1 MDNKLRLSVVVP
13 TYNEELNVDSLVWQ
27 IHDALKSK
35 GVIYEIIFID
45 DHSSDATV
53 EKIKTLSKKFPVS
66 VYLKEGEKGKA
77 FSLRQGFDLAKYEN
91 FCMIDADLQYP
102 PSAIPEMLEKL
113 QTADIV
119 VANRKKHNTNFAR
132 RFLSRGFRSLFGK
145 MIFGL
150 KTDIQ
155 SGLKLFKAE
164 VWKDLK
170 YNPREAWAFDL
181 EFLYRANS
189 LGFKIKNHDI
199 IFNPREKGISK
210 VTFFQTVKEIGLNAL
225 KTRFKPVHPVNILD
239 SKSKSMAGA
248 GMRYK
253 KTKYLTHTTLHH
265 SASAL
270 KTFHYNHI
278 IILSFAGLWILM
290 GLYFNP
296 LFTLLAVIAVLSFV
310 YFIDVIFNLYLVWR
324 SLNYSKEI
332 TYNEK
337 ELKEINDKDLPVYT
351 ILCPLYKEAHV
362 LPQFVKAISRLK
374 WPKEKL
380 DIILLFEED
389 DATSIEFAKHLKLPK
404 YFRVVVVP
412 DSQPKTKP
420 KACNYGL
427 AFAKGEYLVIYDAE
441 DLPDPMQL
449 KKAFLGFKKVGKD
462 TICLQA
468 KLNYYNPNHNLLTRF
483 FTAEYSLWF
492 DVSLTGLQ
500 SLNTSIPLGGTSN
513 HFRAADLRSLEGW
526 DPFNVT
532 EDADLGVRLFRKG
545 FKTAII
551 DSTTFEEAN
560 SKVKNW
566 LRQRS
571 RWIKGYMQ
579 TYLVHTRDLF
589 DFSKNVSPHSFYF
602 NLTIGG
608 KIAFILINPILW
620 VATIAY
626 FTLNSYV
633 GETIE
638 YLYPSYVFYMAAFS
652 LIFGNFLFV
661 YYYMV
666 GAIKRE
672 QWGLIKYIFLVP
684 FYWLL
689 ISTAG
694 YIALF
699 QLIFKPH
706 YWEKTVHG
714 FHLRKAAVINANI
727 KGIKTQKPL
736 STALPDLPQWDKELI
751 GIRPNINING
761 ILEKAR
767 FYSKSFGKFRPLK
780 TFYFSGS
787 MLVGAIVAGNIF
799 NFVFNAYLGRELDY
813 NQFALVGL
821 INSLQYFTTIP
832 FMAIGAALSYR
843 AGFLDSRYGQ
853 HTAYNFLAGMKKGLI
868 ATSFITGTI
877 WLLATPYLM
886 NFFKLTDYL
895 PILLFTPIW
904 LVGYLAAANKGFL
917 TGKFMLFYTAAII
930 LIEPVIK
937 LAAAYALVSMDMKE
951 LVYVSIPVAVVGGF
965 LLSTFFIV
973 RTKPEKIDL
982 LFEPRRF
989 RFPSKFFVVAMLSGL
1004 SAMTFLSL
1012 DVVLAAHYLPSE
1024 DAGKYALISLVGKII
1039 FFLSTMFAIFIMP
1052 MVSRNEGARKD
1063 SSDILWTSLGITF
1076 TLAAAGVI
1084 GVGVF
1089 GNYTVPALFGEKA
1102 QAIVPYLLPF
1112 TFAVG
1117 CFSISYIFASYYLAK
1132 KLYSFSV
1139 ITFVLALT
1147 QIIMIYLIHASIYS
1161 IVMVMLFIGYTNLF
1175 LVTMMHLFIP
1185 NVLVFE
1191 NNFKDFLGIFTNST
1205 GDLSPDKKLRILI
1218 LNWRDIR
1225 HKFAGGAEVYIHE
1238 IAKRFVQEGNSVT
1251 VFCGND
1257 AHCPR
1262 YQVID
1267 GVQIVRRGGFYTVY
1281 FWAFLYYVLKFRG
1294 KFDIVIDSENGIPFL
1309 TPFYIRKPIYLLI
1322 HHVHQ
1327 EVFRNHLPIFLSKLA
1342 RLIEGRLMPY
1352 LYKNKTVITVS
1363 DSSKKEI
1370 IKLGFTNEADIHV
1383 VHPGIDT
1390 KLFYASD
1397 KSEVPTVVYLGRIQP
1412 YKNLDV
1418 LVKAFANVLK
1428 SMPDAK
1434 LVIAG
1439 EGGAKSTIE
1448 KLAAKLN
1455 IAESVFFQGK
1465 VSEEAKIKIL
1475 GRSWVSVQPSQVEG
1489 WGITVIEANACGTP
1503 VIASNVNGL
1512 RDSIVDGK
1520 TGLLVKMGDSE
1531 QFANAILNVLKDE
1544 KLRKTLS
1551 KEALAWSQN
1560 FVWDE
1565 SAKTFYEVI
1574 INSSSLQYEYKFQA
1588 ELA

>member
-1 MDNKLRLSVVVP
+1 MDNKLSLSVIVP
-13 TYNEELNVDSLVWQ
+13 TYNEELSVESLVRQ
-27 IHDALKSK
+27 IHGALNSN
-35 GVIYEIIFID
+35 GVEYEIIFID
-45 DHSSDATV
+45 DHSTDSTV
-53 EKIKTLSKKFPVS
+53 EKIKSLSKKFS
-66 VYLKEGEKGKA
+66 VKVFLKEGKKGKA
-77 FSLRQGFDLAKYEN
+77 FSLKQGFDIAKYEN
-91 FCMIDADLQYP
+91 LCMIDADLQYP
-102 PSAIPEMLEKL
+102 PSAIYEMLKKL
-113 QTADIV
+113 NSADIV

-164 VWKDLK
+164 VWRDLGYK
-170 YNPREAWAFDL
+170 PSEAWAFDL
-181 EFLYRANS
+181 EFLYKANS
-189 LGFKIKNHDI
+189 LGFKIANHDI
-199 IFNPREKGISK
+199 IFNPRENGVSK
-210 VTFFQTVKEIGLNAL
+210 VTFFQTVKEIGLNAV
-225 KTRFKPVHPVNILD
+225 KTRFKPVHPVNIREMN
-239 SKSKSMAGA
+239 SSSMAGA

-253 KTKYLTHTTLHH
+253 KTKYQTHTSLHH
-265 SASAL
+265 TASAL
-270 KTFHYNHI
+270 KTFHHNHL
-278 IILSFAGLWILM
+278 IILGFVGLWILI
-290 GLYFNP
+290 GLYYNP
-296 LFTLLAVIAVLSFV
+296 LLTLLAIIAVLSFV
-310 YFIDVIFNLYLVWR
+310 YFVDVIFNLYLVWR

-332 TYNEK
+332 VYDDR
-337 ELKEINDKDLPVYT
+337 ELKEINDKDLPVYS

-362 LPQFVKAISRLK
+362 LPQFVKAISKLK

-427 AFAKGEYLVIYDAE
+427 AFAKGEFLVIYDAE
-441 DLPDPMQL
+441 DMPDPMQL

-462 TICLQA
+462 TVCLQA

-513 HFRAADLRSLEGW
+513 HFRVSDLRSLEGW

-589 DFSKNVSPHSFYF
+589 DFSQKMSPHSFYF

-620 VATIAY
+620 IATISY

-633 GETIE
+633 GPTIE
-638 YLYPSYVFYMAAFS
+638 YLYPTYVFYMAAFS

-661 YYYMV
+661 YYYMI

-672 QWGLIKYIFLVP
+672 QWGLVKYIFLVP

-689 ISTAG
+689 ISMAG

-714 FHLRKAAVINANI
+714 FHLRKVSVNATNE
-727 KGIKTQKPL
+727 KGVKAKKPL
-736 STALPDLPQWDKELI
+736 SAQLPDLPEWNK
-751 GIRPNINING
+751 GIIDIKPILNIFG
-761 ILEKAR
+761 IMRKVK
-767 FYSKSFGKFRPLK
+767 FYSKSFGKYIPLR

-787 MLVGAIVAGNIF
+787 MLITAIVAGNF
-799 NFVFNAYLGRELDY
+799 LNFVFNAYLGRELDY
-813 NQFALVGL
+813 RQFALVGL

-832 FMAIGAALSYR
+832 FIAIGAALTYR
-843 AGFLDSRYGQ
+843 TGFLDSKYGK
-853 HTAYNFLAGMKKGLI
+853 HTAYNFLAGIKKGLI
-868 ATSFITGTI
+868 SASFITATI
-877 WLLATPYLM
+877 WLLATPFLM
-886 NFFKLTDYL
+886 NFFSLTDYL

-904 LVGYLAAANKGFL
+904 LAGFLAAANKGFL
-917 TGKFMLFYTAAII
+917 TGKFMLYYTAAAI
-930 LIEPVIK
+930 LIEPIIK
-937 LAAAYALVSMDMKE
+937 LAAAFILVNANLKD
-951 LVYVSIPVAVVGGF
+951 LAYVSIPAAVLSGL
-965 LLSTFFIV
+965 LLSTYFIYKI
-973 RTKPEKIDL
+973 KPEKIDL

-989 RFPSKFFVVAMLSGL
+989 KFPSKFFAVSMLSGL

-1012 DVVLAAHYLPSE
+1012 DVILAMHYLPSE
-1024 DAGKYALISLVGKII
+1024 DAGKYALISLVGKIV
-1039 FFLSTMFAIFIMP
+1039 FFLSTLFSIFIMP
-1052 MVSRNEGARKD
+1052 MVSRNEGVKKD

-1076 TLAAAGVI
+1076 SIAAVGVVAI
-1084 GVGVF
+1084 GVF
-1089 GNYTVPALFGEKA
+1089 GEYTVPLLFGNKA
-1102 QAIVPYLLPF
+1102 LAILPYLLPF

-1117 CFSISYIFASYYLAK
+1117 CFSISYIFLSYYLAK
-1132 KLYSFSV
+1132 KIYSFSV
-1139 ITFVLALT
+1139 LTFLLALT
-1147 QIIMIYLIHASIYS
+1147 QVFMIYVLHASIYS
-1161 IVMVMLFIGYTNLF
+1161 LVMVMLFIGYTNLF

-1185 NVLVFE
+1185 NVIVFE
-1191 NNFKDFLGIFTNST
+1191 NNFKDFLGIFTDST

-1251 VFCGND
+1251 LFCGND

-1281 FWAFLYYVLKFRG
+1281 FWAFVYYVIKFRG

-1327 EVFRNHLPIFLSKLA
+1327 EVFRNHLPILLSKLA

-1352 LYKNKTVITVS
+1352 MYKNKTVITVS

-1390 KLFYASD
+1390 KLFYASE
-1397 KSEVPTVVYLGRIQP
+1397 KSDVPTVVYLGRIQP

-1418 LVKAFANVLK
+1418 LVKAFSKVLN
-1428 SMPDAK
+1428 SIPDAK

-1439 EGGAKSTIE
+1439 EGGAKTTIE

-1455 IAESVFFQGK
+1455 IADNVFFQGK
-1465 VSEEAKIKIL
+1465 VSEEAKVKIL

-1512 RDSIVDGK
+1512 KDSIVDGK
-1520 TGLLVKMGDSE
+1520 TGLLVKMGDSD
-1531 QFANAILNVLKDE
+1531 QFAAAILELLQDE
-1544 KLRKTLS
+1544 NLRNNLS
-1551 KEALAWSQN
+1551 KEALVWSQN

-1565 SAKTFYEVI
+1565 SAKKFYEVI
-1574 INSSSLQYEYKFQA
+1574 INSSKLQYEYKFQT